1 MLRFL
6 PNESL
11 RLSDIVKP
19 VRVMRTAARLM
30 ERAHE

>member
-11 RLSDIVKP
+11 RLSDIVRT
-19 VRVMRTAARLM
+19 VRFVRIAVSWM
-30 ERAHE
+30 ERAYD

>member
-11 RLSDIVKP
+11 RLSDIVKQ
-19 VRVMRTAARLM
+19 VRVMRAAVSRMEARL
-30 ERAHE
+30 

>member
-19 VRVMRTAARLM
+19 VRAMRAAASRM
-30 ERAHE
+30 EARA